1 MVEHNKNHI
10 CKSVNQMCDP
20 WKYDGNIKDSK
31 FVEIETGRLLIIKT
45 KYLEQ
50 STLAGESRL
59 IPKLRAL
66 DRG

>member
-1 MVEHNKNHI
+1 
-10 CKSVNQMCDP
+10 MCDP